1 MSQLNRT
8 CTLNK
13 SFRVADVFEILNKSL
28 EENTTMIQRKNNV
41 IVKCKL
47 LGTRKLGIM
56 IITSQDY
63 KLIYEDIN
71 IYDKI
76 PS

>member
-8 CTLNK
+8 CTLNT
-13 SFRVADVFEILNKSL
+13 SLLVADVFDFLNKSL
-28 EENTTMIQRKNNV
+28 EENTTMRQRNNNV

-56 IITSQDY
+56 IIASQY
-63 KLIYEDIN
+63 YTMIYEDSN
-71 IYDKI
+71 IYEKI
-76 PS
+76 